1 MLNNVQQSKYIS
13 DTISIVLSF
22 ADLLS
27 PGDTISGVPVITVTV
42 SSGVDSNPSN
52 LLYEGVSVTQGSIVE
67 QRFRLGVPGV
77 IYHILYSV
85 VTVAGETLEKDTLLA
100 ILPEGTDVT
109 PTWMPLWETTQLY
122 PYEYGPESFISY
134 HVLTSGRLH
143 QGLYA
148 IPPEGIITRQSLLSG
163 TLTYQNTVTYV
174 IPPESYKATQV
185 LISGTLTYQNTVTY
199 VIPPESIKTYH
210 ILISGTLEGSGV
222 SYAIPYESFKA
233 THILTGGTLT

>member
-85 VTVAGETLEKDTLLA
+85 GTVAGDTLEKDTTLA

-109 PTWMPLWETTQLY
+109 PTWLPLWESTQLY
-122 PYEYGPESFISY
+122 PYQLTDSLTSHITM
-134 HVLTSGRLH
+134 TSGRLAVVV
-143 QGLYA
+143 YS
-148 IPPEGIITRQSLLSG
+148 IPAEYIQSKVVWL
-163 TLTYQNTVTYV
+163 
-174 IPPESYKATQV
+174 
-185 LISGTLTYQNTVTY
+185 
-199 VIPPESIKTYH
+199 
-210 ILISGTLEGSGV
+210 
-222 SYAIPYESFKA
+222 
-233 THILTGGTLT
+233 GGTLIGAGVTYNIPHEDLKGSLLWIGGTLVESGITYSNDYDSLKGALAWIGGELQNASITYNIPHEDLKGSITFTGGSLV